1 MYWGRTFCVAM
12 IGFFLATAARAD
24 LIPPDGKPF
33 YRGKIKITIEH
44 LPAGVV
50 LLYVTSYRSTSTKA
64 AEREI
69 LTIGESGTLYAVNKT
84 LAAGGTDIKK
94 DQMSKIKHFTKFD
107 LPVSRSTPDPIQHL
121 SCSVT
126 GSAASEYKLS
136 CTDKTK

>member
-1 MYWGRTFCVAM
+1 MYWRRTFCVAM
-12 IGFFLATAARAD
+12 IGFFLATSARAD

-33 YRGKIKITIEH
+33 YRGKIKMTIGR

-50 LLYVTSYRSTSTKA
+50 LLYVTSYRSTFTKV
-64 AEREI
+64 AERET

-94 DQMSKIKHFTKFD
+94 DQMYKLKHFTKFD

-121 SCSVT
+121 NCAVI